1 MKKIFF
7 GMMAMVALAA
17 TSCQQDANLGVQA
30 GETTSVAFNLATPQ
44 IATKA
49 KFSEGGLCILR

>member
-1 MKKIFF
+1 
-7 GMMAMVALAA
+7 MMAMVALAA